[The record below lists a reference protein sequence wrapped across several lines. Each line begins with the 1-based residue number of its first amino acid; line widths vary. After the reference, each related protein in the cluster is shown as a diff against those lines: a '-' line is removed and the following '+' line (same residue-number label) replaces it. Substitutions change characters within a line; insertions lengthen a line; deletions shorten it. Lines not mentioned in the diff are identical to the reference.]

1 MGRRDPHLL
10 AQVAAGIPDGELML
24 AEKCRRSL
32 HSFFVHYAWPVLNPS
47 VPFVDNWHVGAIC
60 EHLQAVHDGQIKRLI
75 INMPFRMLKSTLVS
89 QAFPAWEWTRKPGL
103 TYLTSSYA
111 KTLATRDA
119 VDSRRV
125 IESDRYQRSYGHLF
139 RLVGDQNEKT
149 RYENDKRGQRTTT
162 STDSAGTGFGGNRL
176 IVDDPVSAKMA
187 NSPVAIAASVEWW
200 KGTSITRLNDIE
212 NDAIIV
218 VHQRLAMDD
227 LTGHILE
234 NTPDGWDQLIL
245 PMRFEEEHRKHT
257 SIGWTDPR
265 KAEGELL
272 MPQRIGEKACK
283 ELEDVLGQYHVESQM
298 QQRPNV
304 RGGVL
309 MDPESLVEV
318 ADIPAGE
325 WRWCRGWDLAAT
337 DVKNGGN
344 PDAAWTVGG
353 RIGFCEA
360 TNRWIVVDVNRDR
373 QGPDGV
379 VTMITDTAHLDGSGV
394 EIDLPQDPGQAGKS
408 QALHFVKLLAGF
420 NVTYSPESGDK
431 ATRATPFASQ
441 VNAGNVMVLKRP
453 WLKGLKDEM
462 RRFPGG
468 KFKDQVDALA
478 RAFNHIAG
486 VPTYDG
492 IIGFYERQARERQ
505 AEREKQEAQQQSSGG
520 GWADVA
526 SRS

>member
-1 MGRRDPHLL
+1 MNVDPRVAQL
-10 AQVAAGIPDGELML
+10 AQRLPDYELLL
-24 AEKCRRSL
+24 AEKARRSF
-32 HSFFVHYAWPVLNPS
+32 HTFFVHYAWPVLNPG

-60 EHLQAVHDGQIKRLI
+60 EHLEAVHSGQVKRLI

-89 QAFPAWEWTRKPGL
+89 QAFPAWEWTSRPEL

-119 VDSRRV
+119 VDSRRI
-125 IESDRYQRSYGHLF
+125 IESRRYQAAYGHRF

-149 RYENDKRGQRTTT
+149 RYENDHRGQRTTT

-187 NSPVAIAASVEWW
+187 NSPVAIAASIEWW

-218 VHQRLAMDD
+218 VHQRLAVDD
-227 LTGHILE
+227 LTGYILE
-234 NTPDGWDQLIL
+234 STPEGWDQLIL
-245 PMRFEEEHRKHT
+245 PMRFEKEHRKTT

-265 KAEGELL
+265 KKEGELL
-272 MPQRIGEKACK
+272 MPHRIGEKACK
-283 ELEDVLGQYHVESQM
+283 ELEDVLGQYHTEAQM
-298 QQRPNV
+298 QQRPNQ

-309 MDPESLVEV
+309 IDPECLVEV
-318 ADIPAGE
+318 DEIPAGD

-353 RIGFCEA
+353 RIGFCQA
-360 TNRWIVVDVNRDR
+360 TNRWIIVDVQRER
-373 QGPDGV
+373 EGPAGV
-379 VTMITDTAHLDGSGV
+379 AKLIKQVAQLDGSGV

-408 QALHFVKLLAGF
+408 QVLHFVGMLSGY
-420 NVTYSPESGDK
+420 NVSYSPESGDK
-431 ATRATPFASQ
+431 ATRATPLSSQ
-441 VNAGNVMVLKRP
+441 INAGNVLVLKRP

-486 VPTYDG
+486 VPTLDG
-492 IIGFYERQARERQ
+492 IIGYYQQQVEERQAAEEAANKQ
-505 AEREKQEAQQQSSGG
+505 AQPQQD
-520 GWADVA
+520 GWLAVA
-526 SRS
+526 GE